1 MSMSLNKEQG
11 SQCSLPPW
19 WTVYQLYLVALVFA
33 VLLTH
38 AAHERPRL
46 AGFLQAHK
54 LNGVDLV
61 LWAQGLLVGLVRQ
74 RHSAV
79 FGQCA
84 GGVGEL
90 GAFGTQVSGTHGA
103 VHGGRVALVLV
114 TADDAL
120 HEEK

>member
-1 MSMSLNKEQG
+1 MHLAIKIM
-11 SQCSLPPW
+11 LPTW
-19 WTVYQLYLVALVFA
+19 QTVSRLYLMTLMFA

-38 AAHERPRL
+38 AAHEGPRL

-54 LNGVDLV
+54 LNGVHLV
-61 LWAQGLLVGLVRQ
+61 LRAQGLLVRLVRQ

-79 FGQCA
+79 FGQRA
-84 GGVGEL
+84 GRVGEL

-103 VHGGRVALVLV
+103 VHGGCVALILI

-120 HEEK
+120 HKEK